1 MEQRTANWTFQKRQI
16 KKATDKSSECFTIWP
31 SSCLFIVVCHVRV
44 VLLNLWDTPFTP
56 VLTNVIN
63 SDFTWL
69 IFTLHILH
77 VQETKLTWDHRN
89 ENYTSTILFK
99 QTKKEIRPDTLRHQ
113 KFTNHTFWKCRSYD
127 VELKQM
133 THFITSSSPGYC
145 VVYRLRFREVHY
157 SGLELARHLHMLI
170 SSDLQSTRKKIQ
182 LTIK

>member
-1 MEQRTANWTFQKRQI
+1 MFIYCGVPCEG
-16 KKATDKSSECFTIWP
+16 CFTEFMRH
-31 SSCLFIVVCHVRV
+31 SVHSCSHKCNKLRLH
-44 VLLNLWDTPFTP
+44 
-56 VLTNVIN
+56 
-63 SDFTWL
+63 L